1 MLMQSLFMMA
11 LAQATTLAAFA
22 DDVPLIPRE
31 TLFGNPERA
40 GVQLS
45 PDGSKISFLAPV
57 DGVLNVWV
65 QSREDGA
72 EPRPVTSSTDRPI
85 SSYGWAING
94 EQILYVQDKNG
105 DENTH
110 VYAVDLGTGVTTDLT
125 PGDGIK
131 ASLMGGHRD
140 RPDEVLVMSNARVPE
155 NMDIYKMNT
164 RSGETE
170 MLFKNDGGYMGMIPD
185 DDWVFRVRS
194 KMTPDG
200 GTLQEFR
207 DSPDGEWRQLEKVGL
222 EDAMSTGATAFDK
235 SGKILWGSDSRG
247 GDTARFVKITPQ
259 PDGSFAQETIFSS
272 DKSDVADVMLNPITI
287 MPEAVAV
294 NRLRKKWEILD
305 ESIRP
310 DIEALEKL
318 VDGEME
324 ITDRSLD
331 DRTWIVVYLVDDGPV
346 QYWIW
351 DRDEKKGTY
360 LFTNRPE
367 LEGLP
372 LAKMMPVEIPSR
384 DGLDLVS
391 YLTLPVGVEPKNLP
405 LIVLVHGGPWAR
417 DNWGYNPYHQWLAN
431 RGYAVLSVNFRGS
444 TGFGKS
450 FLNAGNREWY
460 KAMQDD
466 VNDAAQWAVDQG
478 YADPERMA
486 IMGGSYGGYATLAG
500 LTRDPEL
507 WTCGVDIVGP
517 SHVGTLLASIPAYWE
532 PIKVMFEKRVGGA
545 DETEWLDEISP
556 LTHVQNI
563 QRPLLIGQ
571 GANDPRVKVAESDQ
585 IVQAMDE
592 RSIPVTYVVFPDE
605 GHGFA
610 KPENNMAFNAIT
622 EEFLARNLGGRSQP
636 VGSDVANS
644 TAQVRRLGG
653 LQLDGVTEWN
663 EADAPVAPTDPVVTF
678 EELTPEDQGKVKQLF
693 TQLETQVPAESRAQ
707 VYPMLLMQ
715 MKGARQQVPPSE
727 MKVYLYV
734 TQEVQR
740 RIDSLSAQ
748 PEVDPLKDPVE
759 TPAGG

>member
-1 MLMQSLFMMA
+1 MLMHSLFVAAIANM
-11 LAQATTLAAFA
+11 TTLAAFA

-57 DGVLNVWV
+57 DGVLNVWI

-72 EPRPVTSSTDRPI
+72 EPRSVTSSKDRPI
-85 SSYGWAING
+85 SNYGWAVNG

-105 DENTH
+105 NENTH
-110 VYAVDLGTGVTTDLT
+110 VFAVDLATGATTDLT
-125 PGDGIK
+125 PGDGVK

-140 RPDEVLVMSNARVPE
+140 RPDEILVMSNARVPE
-155 NMDIYKMNT
+155 NMDIYKANT
-164 RSGETE
+164 RDGSTE
-170 MLFKNDGGYMGMIPD
+170 MLFKNDGGYVGMIPD

-200 GTLQEFR
+200 GTMQEYR
-207 DSPDGEWRQLEKVGL
+207 DSPEGEWRELDRVGL
-222 EDAMSTGATAFDK
+222 EDAMGTGASGFDK

-247 GDTARFVKITPQ
+247 GDTARFVRITAQ
-259 PDGSFAQETIFSS
+259 PDGSFEKETIFSS
-272 DKSDVADVMLNPITI
+272 DESDVADIMMNPITK

-294 NRLRKKWEILD
+294 NRLRKKWQILD
-305 ESIRP
+305 DSIRP
-310 DIEALEKL
+310 DIEALEQL
-318 VDGEME
+318 VDGELE

-331 DRTWIVVYLVDDGPV
+331 DRTWIAVFLVDDGPV
-346 QYWIW
+346 QYWLW
-351 DRDEKKGTY
+351 DRDKKEGTF
-360 LFTNRPE
+360 LFTNRPK

-391 YLTLPVGVEPKNLP
+391 YLTLPVGMEAKNLP

-444 TGFGKS
+444 TGLGKS

-466 VNDAAQWAVDQG
+466 VNDAAQWAVEKG
-478 YADPERMA
+478 YADPNRLA

-500 LTRDPEL
+500 MTRDPEL
-507 WTCGVDIVGP
+507 WACGVDIVGP
-517 SHVGTLLASIPAYWE
+517 SHVGTLLSTIPPYWE
-532 PIKVMFEKRVGGA
+532 PIKVMFEKRVGGI

-563 QRPLLIGQ
+563 RKPLLIGQ
-571 GANDPRVKVAESDQ
+571 GANDPRVKLSESDQ
-585 IVQAMDE
+585 IVEAMDE

-622 EEFLARNLGGRSQP
+622 EEFLAQHLGGRLQP
-636 VGSDVANS
+636 VGSDVTNS
-644 TAQVRRLGG
+644 TAQLRRLGG
-653 LQLDGVTEWN
+653 LELEGVQEWDASDVPAVETE
-663 EADAPVAPTDPVVTF
+663 TVVSF
-678 EELTPEDQGKVKQLF
+678 EELSEEDKGKVGLLF
-693 TQLETQVPAESRAQ
+693 AQLEKQVPEENREQ
-707 VYPMLLMQ
+707 VYPMILMQ
-715 MKGARQQVPPSE
+715 MKGSRNQVPDSE
-727 MKVYLYV
+727 INVYRYV
-734 TQEVQR
+734 TQEMTR
-740 RIDSLSAQ
+740 RIEAMQSTEES
-748 PEVDPLKDPVE
+748 DPAEDPIE
-759 TPAGG
+759 APAGG